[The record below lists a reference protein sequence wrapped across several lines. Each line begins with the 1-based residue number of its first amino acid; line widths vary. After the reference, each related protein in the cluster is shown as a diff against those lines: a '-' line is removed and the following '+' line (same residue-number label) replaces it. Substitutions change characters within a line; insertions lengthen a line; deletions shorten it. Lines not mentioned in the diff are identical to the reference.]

1 MRHSPHHTF
10 AHFFNEEAL
19 APYLFALSKKMQDG
33 HICLDLNE
41 LPTDEEFWK
50 EFEGDYRNP
59 EKLPEQTELI
69 GSNSDEK
76 KPFVVANNKLYLNRD
91 FFYETQVL
99 DGLKGMVD
107 AEKDVFE
114 KRKQKLSKLTAFIEG
129 LQSADKNLAAFEAD
143 EKPDWQLVAAIQGA
157 LNNLTIVT
165 GGPGTGKTTTVAKI
179 LALLNKMEPGLSI
192 ALTAPTGKAAMR
204 MKESLLN
211 TVNDERN
218 KNLQINNLVA
228 DLEAKTIHR
237 LLGSIHQSPFFKHNA
252 DNPLNYDVVV
262 VDEASMIGVGLFAKL
277 IQAMKPGA
285 RLIILGDAEQL
296 APVDAGSL
304 FGDLCTGLKE
314 NENQFEDQHLVFINT
329 FLAKDRQLNEIYKLA
344 QSNSFLDEH
353 LVRLKKTYRYDQRSK
368 MGQFTKAVIA
378 GKVDELEGILSLEED
393 SFVLDEEYDE
403 KLFKQ
408 FVSKYKAYIEE
419 PSIEKALE
427 KLNDCRVLCA
437 VRQGEQGI
445 YKINERI
452 EGLLKNA
459 LNGQK
464 NAEGLYYFKPS
475 DGFYHNQPIM
485 VTQNTPAIGLQN
497 GDVGII
503 RLKEGRLKAFF
514 PGNQEETEKSENDK
528 DTPKLKEVNPAVIPE
543 WETVFAM
550 TIHKSQGSEFNEVM
564 VILPKQEENRLL
576 TRELLYTGVT
586 RAKEKALVQS
596 SLEIVKQTTLQGVN
610 RGSGI
615 QERIKN

>member
-1 MRHSPHHTF
+1 MHHSPHHTF
-10 AHFFNEEAL
+10 AHFFKQDTL

-41 LPTDEEFWK
+41 LPADEEFWK
-50 EFEGDYRNP
+50 EFDGDHQNLEP
-59 EKLPEQTELI
+59 LPEQSELI
-69 GSNSDEK
+69 ALSSDEK
-76 KPFVVANNKLYLNRD
+76 KPFILANNKLYLNRD

-99 DGLKGMVD
+99 KGLKKMVAD
-107 AEKDVFE
+107 EQKEVGS
-114 KRKQKLSKLTAFIEG
+114 RKKELLTHKSFIEG
-129 LQSADKNLAAFEAD
+129 LRSEDKNLAAFEAD

-179 LALLNKMEPGLSI
+179 LALLNQMEPGLKI
-192 ALTAPTGKAAMR
+192 GLTAPTGKAAMR

-237 LLGSIHQSPFFKHNA
+237 LLGSIHQSPFFKHN
-252 DNPLNYDVVV
+252 DENPLNYDVVV

-277 IQAMKPGA
+277 IKAMKPGA

-314 NENQFEDQHLVFINT
+314 NENQFKEQHLAFINT

-393 SFVLDEEYDE
+393 SLVLDEEYDE

-437 VRQGEQGI
+437 VRQGDQGI

-452 EGLLKNA
+452 EGLLKSA
-459 LNGQK
+459 FNGQK
-464 NAEGLYYFKPS
+464 NADGLFYFKPS

-503 RLKEGRLKAFF
+503 REQEGRLKAFF
-514 PGNQEETEKSENDK
+514 PSTK
-528 DTPKLKEVNPAVIPE
+528 DSNHDTTMNAEKLKVVNPAIIPE

>member
-1 MRHSPHHTF
+1 MHHSPHHTF
-10 AHFFNEEAL
+10 AHFFKQDDL

-41 LPTDEEFWK
+41 LPADEEFWK
-50 EFEGDYRNP
+50 EFEGDYR
-59 EKLPEQTELI
+59 KLEPLPQQSDLI
-69 GSNSDEK
+69 ASSSDEK
-76 KPFVVANNKLYLNRD
+76 KPFVVAHNKLYLNRD
-91 FFYETQVL
+91 FFYETKVVE
-99 DGLKGMVD
+99 GLKKMVE
-107 AEKDVFE
+107 AEVKEFE
-114 KRKQKLSKLTAFIEG
+114 NRKKELLTHKNFIEG
-129 LQSADKNLAAFEAD
+129 LRSEDKNLAAFDAD
-143 EKPDWQLVAAIQGA
+143 EKPDWQLVAAIQGT

-179 LALLNKMEPGLSI
+179 LALLNQMKPGLAI

-204 MKESLLN
+204 MKESLQS
-211 TVNDERN
+211 TVNKKGN
-218 KNLQINNLVA
+218 SNLQINNLVA

-237 LLGSIHQSPFFKHNA
+237 LLGSIYQSPFFKHNA

-262 VDEASMIGVGLFAKL
+262 VDEASMIGVGLFSKL

-304 FGDLCTGLKE
+304 FGDLCTGLKK
-314 NENQFEDQHLVFINT
+314 NENQFKEKHLAFINT
-329 FLAKDRQLNEIYKLA
+329 FLSKDRQLNDEYKIDQL
-344 QSNSFLDEH
+344 NSFLDEH
-353 LVRLKKTYRYDQRSK
+353 LVRLKKTYRFDQRSN

-378 GKVDELEGILSLEED
+378 GKADELKHILDLTD
-393 SFVLDEEYDE
+393 DTLVLDEDYDE
-403 KLFKQ
+403 KLFKE

-419 PSIEKALE
+419 PSIEEALK

-437 VRQGEQGI
+437 VRQGDQGI

-452 EGLLKNA
+452 EGILKTA
-459 LNGQK
+459 FSKSKK
-464 NAEGLYYFKPS
+464 NDEGGYFEPRG
-475 DGFYHNQPIM
+475 GFYHNQPIM

-503 RLKEGRLKAFF
+503 RLKDGRLKAFF
-514 PGNQEETEKSENDK
+514 PTNKDETDKSEKDK
-528 DTPKLKEVNPAVIPE
+528 DTPKLKEVNPAVIPQ

-576 TRELLYTGVT
+576 TRELLYTAVT
-586 RAKEKALVQS
+586 RAKEKALIQS

>member
-1 MRHSPHHTF
+1 MHHSPHSTF
-10 AHFFNEEAL
+10 AHFFKQDTL

-50 EFEGDYRNP
+50 EFEGDYQ
-59 EKLPEQTELI
+59 KLEPLPKQSELI
-69 GSNSDEK
+69 ASSSDEK
-76 KPFVVANNKLYLNRD
+76 KPFVVAHNKLYLNRD

-143 EKPDWQLVAAIQGA
+143 EKPDWQLVAAIQGT

-179 LALLNKMEPGLSI
+179 LALLNQMKPGLKI
-192 ALTAPTGKAAMR
+192 GLTAPTGKAAMR

-218 KNLQINNLVA
+218 ENLQINNLVA
-228 DLEAKTIHR
+228 DIEAKTIHR
-237 LLGSIHQSPFFKHNA
+237 LLGSIYQSPFFKHNKN
-252 DNPLNYDVVV
+252 NPLNYDVVV

-304 FGDLCTGLKE
+304 FGDVCTGLKE
-314 NENQFEDQHLVFINT
+314 NENQFKEKHIAFINT
-329 FLAKDRQLNEIYKLA
+329 FLAKDRQLKEIYKLT

-353 LVRLKKTYRYDQRSK
+353 LVRLKKTYRYDQNSK

-378 GKVDELEGILSLEED
+378 GKAEDLEGVLGLDED
-393 SFVLDEEYDE
+393 SLVLDEDYDDE
-403 KLFKQ
+403 LFKE
-408 FVSKYKAYIEE
+408 FVSKYKAYIKE

-437 VRQGEQGI
+437 VRQGDQGI

-452 EGLLKNA
+452 EGILKTA
-459 LNGQK
+459 FSKSKK
-464 NAEGLYYFKPS
+464 NDDGGYFKPR

-485 VTQNTPAIGLQN
+485 VTQNTPTIGLQN

-503 RLKEGRLKAFF
+503 RMKDGKLKAFF
-514 PGNQEETEKSENDK
+514 PAKKEETDKSENDK
-528 DTPKLKEVNPAVIPE
+528 DTPKLKEVNPAVIPQ

-576 TRELLYTGVT
+576 TRELLYTAVT
-586 RAKEKALVQS
+586 RAKKKALIQS